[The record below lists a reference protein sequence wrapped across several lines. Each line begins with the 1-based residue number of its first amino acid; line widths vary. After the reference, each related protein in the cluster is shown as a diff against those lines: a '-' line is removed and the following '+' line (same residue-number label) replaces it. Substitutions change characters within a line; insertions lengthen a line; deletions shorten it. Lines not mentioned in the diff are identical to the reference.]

1 MKKITLSFLGVLFA
15 FMLTATDLTGV
26 KIYINPG
33 HGGYNGNDRSVGT
46 IPFPTEWTDTTGFWE
61 SSSNLTKGLE
71 LRDLLQ
77 SQNATVYMSRTDN
90 RSGFRDNGY
99 AGFEHIQD
107 SSYGDRPLSVI
118 AAEAS
123 ANNVDAFLSIHS

>member
-1 MKKITLSFLGVLFA
+1 
-15 FMLTATDLTGV
+15 
-26 KIYINPG
+26 
-33 HGGYNGNDRSVGT
+33 
-46 IPFPTEWTDTTGFWE
+46 
-61 SSSNLTKGLE
+61 
-71 LRDLLQ
+71 
-77 SQNATVYMSRTDN
+77 MSRTDN

-123 ANNVDAFLSIHS
+123 ANNWTHSFLFIVMQPVDQLLSIIFI